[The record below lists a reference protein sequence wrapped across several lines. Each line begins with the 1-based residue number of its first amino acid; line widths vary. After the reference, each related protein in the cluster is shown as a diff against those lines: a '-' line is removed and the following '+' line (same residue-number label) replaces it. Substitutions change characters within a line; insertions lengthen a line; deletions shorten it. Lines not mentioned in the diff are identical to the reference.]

1 MESGL
6 RDFTMVK
13 PMLEATRKI
22 DQMVKGSIIGR
33 MEITTKAVFWMVY
46 VMGKVISRKE
56 RQEFSI
62 EENTKTTKNVALER

>member
-22 DQMVKGSIIGR
+22 DLMAKGSIIGR
-33 MEITTKAVFWMVY
+33 MEITTKAVF
-46 VMGKVISRKE
+46 
-56 RQEFSI
+56 
-62 EENTKTTKNVALER
+62 